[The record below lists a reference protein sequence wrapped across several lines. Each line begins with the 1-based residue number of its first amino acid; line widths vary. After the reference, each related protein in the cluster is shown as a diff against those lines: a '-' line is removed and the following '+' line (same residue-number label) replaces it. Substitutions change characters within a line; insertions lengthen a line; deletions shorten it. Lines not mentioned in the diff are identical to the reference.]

1 MIKFFLYFLVIPL
14 VIFAVDSIN
23 INNIFKKNKFYQ
35 AKLLYIILVFSLSY
49 LMVNFL
55 YDFIYITN

>member
-1 MIKFFLYFLVIPL
+1 MIKFFFFLFVIPL